1 MKKQTAIFFYVLS
14 TYVVLQ
20 FLWWGYHLIELST
33 ELAASEN
40 HSSKRVLMI
49 IGEGSV
55 FFLLL
60 LLGLWKIRSSI
71 QKDIAISRRQS
82 NFLLS
87 VTHELKTPLSSN
99 KLYLQT
105 LLKRTSLNEQEREK
119 LLKRAIEDN
128 VRLESMIENILTAT
142 RIENHKLE
150 LVKTQL
156 NLDEFI
162 QKTASRWS
170 QQRVPV
176 TLNLQKGITVN
187 ADSFIIE
194 SAVLNLLDNAHKYA
208 GKEATIEVYLLKEGD
223 SIVFGVKDTGPGVLD
238 KFKTAIFNKFTR
250 IGNEETRKEKGTGL
264 GLYIV
269 SELLHFHGA
278 SIECIDNEP
287 VGVNFKITLSDEA

>member
-14 TYVVLQ
+14 AYVVLQ

-33 ELAASEN
+33 ELAENEN

-105 LLKRTSLNEQEREK
+105 LLKRTSLNEEERGK
-119 LLKRAIEDN
+119 LLKKAIEEN
-128 VRLESMIENILTAT
+128 VRLEGMIENILTAT

-150 LVKTQL
+150 LIKDEIQ
-156 NLDEFI
+156 LDEFI
-162 QKTASRWS
+162 GKVVKRWS
-170 QQRVPV
+170 QQRIPV
-176 TLNLQKGITVN
+176 TLNLEKGIVVN

-194 SAVLNLLDNAHKYA
+194 SSLLNLLENAHKYA
-208 GKEATIEVYLLKEGD
+208 GKEAEIEVYLTTENE
-223 SIVFGVKDTGPGVLD
+223 SIVFGVKDTGPGVSD
-238 KFKTAIFNKFTR
+238 SFKGAIFEKFTR

-269 SELLHFHGA
+269 SELLNFHDARIICLDNNPTGA
-278 SIECIDNEP
+278 
-287 VGVNFKITLSDEA
+287 NFKITLTNER